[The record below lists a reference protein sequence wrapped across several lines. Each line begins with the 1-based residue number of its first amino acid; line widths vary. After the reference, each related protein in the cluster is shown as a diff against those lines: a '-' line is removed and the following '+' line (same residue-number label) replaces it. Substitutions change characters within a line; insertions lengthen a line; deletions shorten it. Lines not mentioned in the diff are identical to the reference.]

1 MQRRRDT
8 PKPHTQLRAIQLQH
22 ARRWLVHHPGKR
34 RFDRRALRHT
44 QLDVQRASVRF
55 SGAVR
60 AGVGQAVL
68 PVTTGRQAMCR
79 GRFIQQALIDTLLL
93 PVPGLEMRAE
103 HTEVD
108 QGELTSH
115 QAR

>member
-34 RFDRRALRHT
+34 RFDRRALRHS
-44 QLDVQRASVRF
+44 QLDVQRAGVRF

-60 AGVGQAVL
+60 TGVGQAVL

-79 GRFIQQALIDTLLL
+79 GRFIQQTLIDTLLL

-108 QGELTSH
+108 QGELTPD